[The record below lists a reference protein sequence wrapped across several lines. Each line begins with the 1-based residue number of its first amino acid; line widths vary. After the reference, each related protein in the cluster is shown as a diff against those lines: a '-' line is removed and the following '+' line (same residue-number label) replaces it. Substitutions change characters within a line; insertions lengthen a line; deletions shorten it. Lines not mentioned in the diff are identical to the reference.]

1 VPEAGGSAGSPTVRR
16 RELGSLLRALRNERG
31 LTVDQVA
38 AELLCSPSKVS
49 RMETGH
55 RGVTARDIR
64 DLCRIYGVTDP
75 AQQTRLTRLVAEGKQ
90 QGWWQSFELD
100 NFATFVGL
108 EEAATATKNF
118 QSNAVPGL
126 LQIPDYA
133 RAMHKA
139 NVPEMSAERIDELI
153 QVRLTRQRS
162 LAKEPPLQLSSVL
175 DEAVLRRLVGGYRVM
190 RDQVRHLAN
199 AAQWPNVTIQ
209 IIPFSAGAHPAME
222 STFDILEFG
231 DTALPSVVYV
241 EGLAGN
247 MYLER
252 LPDLQ
257 RYEQVFDYLR
267 QIALSPQDSI
277 ELLAETAEQYDRA
290 AVPAGYDPG
299 SNVE

>member
-139 NVPEMSAERIDELI
+139 NVPEMSAGRIDELI

-162 LAKEPPLQLSSVL
+162 LAKEPPLQLSAIL

-290 AVPAGYDPG
+290 AVPAEYDPG

>member
-290 AVPAGYDPG
+290 AVPAEYDPG

>member
-1 VPEAGGSAGSPTVRR
+1 MPEAGGSAGSPTVRR

-55 RGVTARDIR
+55 RGATARDIR
-64 DLCRIYGVTDP
+64 DLCTIYGVTDP
-75 AQQTRLTRLVAEGKQ
+75 AQQAHLTRLAAEGKQ

-100 NFATFVGL
+100 YFATFVGL

-118 QSNAVPGL
+118 QSTAVPGL
-126 LQIPDYA
+126 LQLPDYA
-133 RAMHKA
+133 RAMYKS
-139 NVPEMSAERIDELI
+139 NVPEMSAERIDQLI

-162 LAKEPPLQLSSVL
+162 LAKEPPLQLSSIL

-199 AAQWPNVTIQ
+199 AAQRPNVTIQ

-231 DTALPSVVYV
+231 GITPSVVYV

-257 RYEQVFDYLR
+257 RYEQVFDHLR
-267 QIALSPQDSI
+267 RMALNPQDSI

-290 AVPAGYDPG
+290 AVPAEYHPG
-299 SNVE
+299 NDE

>member
-1 VPEAGGSAGSPTVRR
+1 VPEPGGPAGSPTVRR

-55 RGVTARDIR
+55 RGATARDIR

-75 AQQTRLTRLVAEGKQ
+75 AQQAHLTHLAAEGKQ
-90 QGWWQSFELD
+90 QGWWQSFDLD
-100 NFATFVGL
+100 IFATFVGL

-118 QSNAVPGL
+118 QSTAVPGL

-133 RAMHKA
+133 RAMYKS
-139 NVPEMSAERIDELI
+139 NVPEMPAERIDQLI

-162 LAKEPPLQLSSVL
+162 LAKEPPLQFSSIL

-190 RDQVRHLAN
+190 RDQMRHLAN
-199 AAQWPNVTIQ
+199 AAQQPNVTIQ
-209 IIPFSAGAHPAME
+209 IIPFSVGAHPAME

-231 DTALPSVVYV
+231 GMTPSVVYV

-252 LPDLQ
+252 LSDLQ
-257 RYEQVFDYLR
+257 RYEQVFDHLR
-267 QIALSPQDSI
+267 QMALSPQDSI
-277 ELLAETAEQYDRA
+277 ELLAETAGQYDRA
-290 AVPAGYDPG
+290 AVSAEYHPG
-299 SNVE
+299 NAE

>member
-1 VPEAGGSAGSPTVRR
+1 MPEAGDSAGSPTVRR

-31 LTVDQVA
+31 LTVEQVA

-55 RGVTARDIR
+55 RGATARDIR
-64 DLCRIYGVTDP
+64 DLCRIYGVTDS
-75 AQQTRLTRLVAEGKQ
+75 AQQAHLTRLAAEGKQ
-90 QGWWQSFELD
+90 QGWWRSFELD
-100 NFATFVGL
+100 YFATFVGL

-118 QSNAVPGL
+118 QSTAVPGL

-133 RAMHKA
+133 RAMYKT
-139 NVPEMSAERIDELI
+139 NVPEMPAERIDQLI

-162 LAKEPPLQLSSVL
+162 LVKKLPLQLSSIL

-199 AAQWPNVTIQ
+199 AAQRPNVTIQ

-222 STFDILEFG
+222 STFDILEFDG
-231 DTALPSVVYV
+231 MTPSVVYV

-257 RYEQVFDYLR
+257 RYEQVFDHLHHL
-267 QIALSPQDSI
+267 ALSPQDSI

-290 AVPAGYDPG
+290 AVPAEHHPG
-299 SNVE
+299 NVE

>member
-1 VPEAGGSAGSPTVRR
+1 VPEAGSLAGSPTVRR

-55 RGVTARDIR
+55 RGATARDIR

-75 AQQTRLTRLVAEGKQ
+75 AQQAHLTRLAAEGKQ

-100 NFATFVGL
+100 YFATFVGL

-118 QSNAVPGL
+118 QSTAVPGL

-133 RAMHKA
+133 RAMHKS
-139 NVPEMSAERIDELI
+139 NVPEIPAERIDQLI

-162 LAKEPPLQLSSVL
+162 LTKDPPLQLWSII

-199 AAQWPNVTIQ
+199 AAQRSNVTIQ
-209 IIPFSAGAHPAME
+209 IIPFSVGAHPAME
-222 STFDILEFG
+222 STFDILEFSG
-231 DTALPSVVYV
+231 VTPSVVYV
-241 EGLAGN
+241 EGLVGH

-252 LPDLQ
+252 LSDLQ
-257 RYEQVFDYLR
+257 RYEQVFDHLR
-267 QIALSPQDSI
+267 QMALSPQDSI

-290 AVPAGYDPG
+290 AVSAEYHPG
-299 SNVE
+299 NAE